1 MGKDSKRILQKNDP
15 VLRQKAK
22 SIVDFKTPLLT
33 ETIESMKTALAKEHD
48 GVAIAAPQIGISE
61 RIFVVSHKVFDG
73 SLTKEDT
80 TPIVPTKDQ
89 VFINPTIIKKS
100 QQKKWLPEGC
110 LSVRHWY
117 GETHRYARVTIRA
130 YDEEGNEFT
139 RGSSG
144 LLAQIF
150 QHEIDHL
157 DGILFS
163 DHARKLS
170 EVLPEKDK
178 TP

>member
-1 MGKDSKRILQKNDP
+1 MDHGTAPIVQKHDP

-22 SIVDFKTPLLT
+22 LVETFSTPELKKIIV
-33 ETIESMKTALAKEHD
+33 EMKASLAKESD

-73 SLTKEDT
+73 SLTKGDN
-80 TPIVPTKDQ
+80 TPIAPADDQ

-100 QQKKWLPEGC
+100 RQKKWLPEGC

-117 GETHRYARVTIRA
+117 GETHRYMRVTIRA
-130 YDEEGNEFT
+130 YDEQGKEFT

-163 DHARKLS
+163 DHARKLT
-170 EVLPEKDK
+170 EALPEKS
-178 TP
+178 